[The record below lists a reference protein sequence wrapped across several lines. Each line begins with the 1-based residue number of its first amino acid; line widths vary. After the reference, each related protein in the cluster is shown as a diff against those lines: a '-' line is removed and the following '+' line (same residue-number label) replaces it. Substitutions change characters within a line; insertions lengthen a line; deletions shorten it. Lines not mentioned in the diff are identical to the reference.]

1 MFETTTCLSPSIVG
15 MHVND
20 ALKITSKHSL
30 NLRLLS
36 QKEDNDIPTGTIISQ
51 TPRPGKK
58 MKAHQPLYIVVSK
71 QIRMQTAPVLIGK
84 TYQEIEKMCHK
95 HELSCTH
102 YAIPSIDSSN
112 RCFAQIPRAQMP
124 MTDNVLISY
133 RGTDNKGAVIF
144 PYLKGSKL
152 CDVKQFLEDHGC
164 RISCKSP
171 PTIPDT
177 QLIVTDQRP
186 MAGSLIKNPNEIVVQ
201 LSCIPEY

>member
-1 MFETTTCLSPSIVG
+1 MLEIKTCRAPSIVG

-20 ALKITSKHSL
+20 ALKIASTQSL

-58 MKAHQPLYIVVSK
+58 MKVHQPLYIVVSK
-71 QIRMQTAPVLIGK
+71 QVRMQVAPILLGK
-84 TYQEIEKMCHK
+84 TYPEIETMCHK

-102 YAIPSIDSSN
+102 YIIPNIVASN
-112 RCFAQIPRAQMP
+112 RCFAQIPRPKMP

-133 RGTDNKGAVIF
+133 QGSDKKKAVIF
-144 PYLKGSKL
+144 PSLKGSKL
-152 CDVKQFLEDHGC
+152 SEVKQFLEEHGC
-164 RISCKSP
+164 KINIKSFNN
-171 PTIPDT
+171 IPDD

-186 MAGSLIKNPNEIVVQ
+186 MAGSLIKNPKEIVVQ
-201 LSCIPEY
+201 LSCIAK